1 MKEAR
6 NSSVTIEKLARHA
19 LCSFWGLVTSTLKT
33 MKAYPYSSIL
43 QRVLWIISLLFLC
56 HSAQA
61 NTYQF
66 RANLS
71 GPAESPTN
79 SSPGMGLADV
89 FFDDVAQ
96 TMVVKVSFWDLMG
109 VTTAAHIHAATA
121 LPGEG
126 TAGVATETPFFENFP
141 IGVSSGSYEN
151 IFDLTMASS
160 FNSAFVTANGGTLA
174 SASLA
179 LENSL
184 LAGTAYF
191 NIHTDKFRGGEIRGF
206 LYRAPDSSA
215 TVLLL
220 GFALS
225 GLAFVARVRG
235 KMRA

>member
-1 MKEAR
+1 MQLFGFLFVQPSKPMK
-6 NSSVTIEKLARHA
+6 RHQ
-19 LCSFWGLVTSTLKT
+19 S
-33 MKAYPYSSIL
+33 SSIL
-43 QRVLWIISLLFLC
+43 KRVLWIIPLLVLC

-66 RANLS
+66 RADLS
-71 GPAESPTN
+71 GPAESPAN
-79 SSPGMGLADV
+79 ASPGMGLADV

-96 TMVVKVSFWDLMG
+96 TMEVKVTFWGLTG
-109 VTTAAHIHAATA
+109 LTTASHIHAATA
-121 LPGEG
+121 LPGTG

-141 IGVSSGSYEN
+141 IGVTSGSYDN

-174 SASLA
+174 SASWA
-179 LENSL
+179 LEQSL
-184 LAGTAYF
+184 LAGTAYL

-206 LYRAPDSSA
+206 LYNVPDSSA

-225 GLAFVARVRG
+225 GLACFSRVRE